1 MEDMECTDPLCMI
14 PGMVPNP
21 LNIPKGCPFAERCGR
36 RMERCN
42 AEVPPLYEVEGRTLR
57 CFLFDPAPSGG
68 SVPEAAAGGGTAPER
83 PAT

>member
-21 LNIPKGCPFAERCGR
+21 LNMPKGCAFAERCGR
-36 RMERCN
+36 RMDRCN

-57 CFLFDPAPSGG
+57 CFLFDPA
-68 SVPEAAAGGGTAPER
+68 AGGGSAPVRSEGGTA
-83 PAT
+83 